1 MQPHHIGVL
10 QLLEKD
16 DLSVG
21 PLGVSRMLKGI
32 EYLLQG
38 QGLAAFLVC
47 DFPDDP
53 VGPTSHLLQNGVSF
67 KNMSFHFF

>member
-21 PLGVSRMLKGI
+21 PLGVSRMLKRI
-32 EYLLQG
+32 EYLLEG
-38 QGLAAFLVC
+38 QGLACFLVC
-47 DFPDDP
+47 HFPDDP
-53 VGPTSHLLQNGVSF
+53 VGPTPHLFENGISF